1 MIVKNHEIKND
12 VDVTYLAQ
20 LARLDFTQ
28 EEISLFQSQL
38 NQIIGYVQK
47 ISELNVDGI
56 EPMSHVVPLNN
67 VFRKDKVRLG
77 LEQEI
82 VMNNAPESRDG
93 LFIVP
98 RIIEE

>member
-1 MIVKNHEIKND
+1 MKND
-12 VDVTYLAQ
+12 VDITYLAQ

-28 EEISLFQSQL
+28 EEIILFPSQL
-38 NQIIGYVQK
+38 KQIIEYVQK

-67 VFRKDKVRLG
+67 VFRKDEVRPG
-77 LEQEI
+77 LEQET
-82 VMNNAPESRDG
+82 VMDNAPEWRDG